1 MLNINI
7 ICVGKLK
14 ESYLRDAIDEYSKRM
29 RTLCRLSIIEL
40 PEERSSDDPS
50 AAEIGRVISAES
62 ERIMQKLG
70 KGDYVIAMCVE
81 GRNISS
87 EELSA
92 KLEDISMRSSTVDLI
107 IGGSWGLSDELK
119 SRADFKLSMGKMTF
133 PHQLCRVMLLE
144 QVYRAFRIISN
155 EPYHK

>member
-1 MLNINI
+1 MLSINI

-14 ESYLRDAIDEYSKRM
+14 ESYLRDAVDEYSKRM

-40 PEERSSDDPS
+40 PEERASDNPS
-50 AAEIGRVISAES
+50 DAEIGRVISAES
-62 ERIMQKLG
+62 DRITQKIG

-81 GRNISS
+81 GKNISS
-87 EELSA
+87 EELSE
-92 KLEDISMRSSTVDLI
+92 KIEDISMISSTVDLI

-119 SRADFKLSMGKMTF
+119 SRADFKLSMGRMTF

-144 QVYRAFRIISN
+144 QVYRAFQISKGTK
-155 EPYHK
+155 YHK

>member
-1 MLNINI
+1 MLSVNI

-50 AAEIGRVISAES
+50 AAEIVRVITAES

-144 QVYRAFRIISN
+144 QVYRAFQISKGTK
-155 EPYHK
+155 YHK

>member
-1 MLNINI
+1 MLSVNI

-14 ESYLRDAIDEYSKRM
+14 ESYLREAVDEYSKRM
-29 RTLCRLSIIEL
+29 KPLCKLNIIEL
-40 PEERSSDDPS
+40 PEERVGDNPS
-50 AAEIGRVISAES
+50 QSEIDRTVSAES
-62 ERIMQKLG
+62 DRIMQKLS

-92 KLEDISMRSSTVDLI
+92 RIEDISMQSSTVDLV
-107 IGGSWGLSDELK
+107 IGGSWGLSDKLK
-119 SRADFKLSMGKMTF
+119 SRADLKLSMGKMTF

-144 QVYRAFRIISN
+144 QLYRAFQISKGTK
-155 EPYHK
+155 YHK

>member
-1 MLNINI
+1 MLSVNI

-50 AAEIGRVISAES
+50 VAEIGRVISAES

-144 QVYRAFRIISN
+144 QVYRAFQISKGTK
-155 EPYHK
+155 YHK

>member
-1 MLNINI
+1 MLSVNI

-87 EELSA
+87 EELSE

-144 QVYRAFRIISN
+144 QVYRAFQISKGTK
-155 EPYHK
+155 YHK

>member
-7 ICVGKLK
+7 ICIGKLK
-14 ESYLRDAIDEYSKRM
+14 ESYLREASQEYIKRM
-29 RTLCRLSIIEL
+29 KPLCKLSVIEL
-40 PEERSSDDPS
+40 SEERTGDNPS
-50 AAEIGRVISAES
+50 QAEILHTVNAES
-62 ERIMQKLG
+62 ERISAKIG

-87 EELSA
+87 EELSRR
-92 KLEDISMRSSTVDLI
+92 LDDVSLRFGTVDLL

-119 SRADFKLSMGKMTF
+119 TRADFRLSMGKMTF

-144 QVYRAFRIISN
+144 QIYRAFQISRGTK
-155 EPYHK
+155 YHK

>member
-1 MLNINI
+1 MLSVNI

-14 ESYLRDAIDEYSKRM
+14 ESYLRDAVDEYSKRM

-40 PEERSSDDPS
+40 PEERASDNPS
-50 AAEIGRVISAES
+50 DAEIGRVISAES

-87 EELSA
+87 EELS
-92 KLEDISMRSSTVDLI
+92 KRIEDISMLSSTVDLI

-119 SRADFKLSMGKMTF
+119 SRADFKLSMGRMTF

-144 QVYRAFRIISN
+144 QIYRAFQISKGTK
-155 EPYHK
+155 YHK